1 MSDFD
6 AIKYQNDFN
15 KRHYDRIVIMVP
27 KGKKDELKTFCKEQ
41 GFSMNEFIISAVREK
56 LERM

>member
-27 KGKKDELKTFCKEQ
+27 KGMKDKLKAFCKEQ
-41 GFSMNEFIISAVREK
+41 GFSMNEFIISAVKEK

>member
-6 AIKYQNDFN
+6 VIKYQNEFN
-15 KRHYDRIVIMVP
+15 KRNYDRITIMVP
-27 KGKKDELKTFCKEQ
+27 KGKKDELKGFCKER
-41 GFSMNEFIISAVREK
+41 GCSMNEFIISAIKEK

>member
-15 KRHYDRIVIMVP
+15 KRNYDRIAIMVP
-27 KGKKDELKTFCKEQ
+27 KGKKEEIKALCKEM
-41 GFSMNEFIISAVREK
+41 GCSMNEFIISAIKEK
-56 LERM
+56 IEKM

>member
-15 KRHYDRIVIMVP
+15 KRNYDRITVMVP
-27 KGKKDELKTFCKEQ
+27 KGKKAELKALCKEQ
-41 GFSMNEFIISAVREK
+41 GFSMNGFVISAIKEK
-56 LERM
+56 IEKM